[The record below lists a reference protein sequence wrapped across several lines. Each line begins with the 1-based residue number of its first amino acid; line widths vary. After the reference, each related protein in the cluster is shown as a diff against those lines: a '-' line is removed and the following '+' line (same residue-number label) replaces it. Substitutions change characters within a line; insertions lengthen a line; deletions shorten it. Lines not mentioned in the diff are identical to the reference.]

1 MGAPYAP
8 GLTSGLYPGLTSGLN
23 PSPNSQK
30 ARTRW
35 WCGGHNGSMA
45 TMGNNWLGRWATDS
59 ATQAGIAAASW
70 SVAGSFARSL
80 SPRHPVQQAI
90 ASGATAAIH
99 YELAATAWATL
110 QALAAKP
117 GQRPTARASVIAS
130 AIGVAAGLGTSAAA
144 DTVARGSMTAASIST
159 AGRMLSFAA
168 LAGGASTAWDALL
181 HKKLGLTPRFSTTV
195 LPAIAT
201 GSAVVASSMITR
213 HRRAHQFGIV
223 APERHAV
230 SGLSAAAT
238 AQAAGIGLATGVGL
252 AAATAGEQLLAHQ
265 LERGMSWVIRRDSG
279 AIGALIAHGV
289 ILSNLALG
297 GVLALNAITAQ
308 IQRRDDIVEPA
319 YPAPPSSAFVSCG
332 PNSVMPFD
340 SIGKEGRRFVLM
352 ALTANEITT
361 LMQQPAIDPIRI
373 VGGYESANTIEERVD
388 LMIDDMNRLGAFERS
403 MIAVGS
409 PTGVGYFNYSI
420 AEALEYLTLG
430 DCAIVVPQ
438 YALVPS
444 ALALTQTKNGENLTR
459 LLLQR
464 IRVELQ
470 SLTSEKKPEVVL
482 IGESLGANIALDCAM
497 DASGQPYVPIFDELG
512 VSGGLYLGV
521 PFRTHM
527 WKAWRFDRMRTDPHY
542 QLECV
547 HEPSEIGPKPR
558 DKKRHLM
565 VVHHDDPVNKFGFR
579 MIVQPPWW
587 MGPPAERPPLV
598 PRESKFRPFTTFILA
613 TVDLLNGMQSKPGTF
628 VRKAHDY
635 RIDVRLGLERA
646 FGLRSTPTQ
655 AEAIEAALRDREREW
670 ATKRMVA
677 RKLDR
682 ARKSIEKQLAA
693 WGESS
698 TIELADIDPTQSRSA
713 RLSLGSIS
721 APPGV

>member
-1 MGAPYAP
+1 MKRQRG
-8 GLTSGLYPGLTSGLN
+8 SG
-23 PSPNSQK
+23 
-30 ARTRW
+30 
-35 WCGGHNGSMA
+35 
-45 TMGNNWLGRWATDS
+45 WLARWATDS

-80 SPRHPVQQAI
+80 LPRHPVQQAI

-99 YELAATAWATL
+99 YELAATAWASV
-110 QALAAKP
+110 QAFAAKP
-117 GQRPTARASVIAS
+117 GQRPSARASVIAS
-130 AIGVAAGLGTSAAA
+130 GIGVAVGLGATTAAN
-144 DTVARGSMTAASIST
+144 VIARGSMTAASVST

-195 LPAIAT
+195 LPSVAT
-201 GSAVVASSMITR
+201 GTAVVSASIITR
-213 HRRAHQFGIV
+213 HKRAHEFGMV

-230 SGLSAAAT
+230 SGMSPIAVAKAT
-238 AQAAGIGLATGVGL
+238 GIGLATGVGL
-252 AAATAGEQLLAHQ
+252 AAATAGEQVLAHQ
-265 LERGMSWVIRRDSG
+265 LERGMTWIIKRDAG

-289 ILSNLALG
+289 ILSNLAFG

-332 PNSVMPFD
+332 PNSVMPFN

-352 ALTANEITT
+352 ALTATEITE
-361 LMQQPAIDPIRI
+361 LMHQPALDPIRV
-373 VGGYESANTIEERVD
+373 VGGYESANTIEDRVE
-388 LMIDDMNRLGAFERS
+388 LMIEDMHRLGAFERS
-403 MIAVGS
+403 LIAVGS

-444 ALALTQTKNGENLTR
+444 ALALTQTKNGEKLTR

-464 IRVELQ
+464 IQVEMK
-470 SLTSEKKPEVVL
+470 SLPSTPRPRIVL
-482 IGESLGANIALDCAM
+482 IGESLGANIALDCAI
-497 DASGQPYVPIFDELG
+497 DASGHPYVPIFDELG
-512 VSGGLYLGV
+512 VNGGLYLGV

-547 HEPSEIGPKPR
+547 SEPSEIGTKPK

-598 PRESKFRPFTTFILA
+598 PRESKYRPFTTFILA
-613 TVDLLNGMQSKPGTF
+613 TVDLLNGMQSKPGAF

-635 RIDVRLGLERA
+635 RIDILLGLERA
-646 FGLRSTPTQ
+646 FGLTSTPSQ

-682 ARKSIEKQLAA
+682 ARRSIEKQLAA

-698 TIELADIDPTQSRSA
+698 AIELADIDPGQH
-713 RLSLGSIS
+713 
-721 APPGV
+721 

>member
-1 MGAPYAP
+1 MESAPRSR
-8 GLTSGLYPGLTSGLN
+8 GTG
-23 PSPNSQK
+23 
-30 ARTRW
+30 
-35 WCGGHNGSMA
+35 
-45 TMGNNWLGRWATDS
+45 WLARWATDS

-80 SPRHPVQQAI
+80 LPRHPVQQAI

-99 YELAATAWATL
+99 YELAATAWASV
-110 QALAAKP
+110 QAFAAKP
-117 GQRPTARASVIAS
+117 GQRPSARASVIAS
-130 AIGVAAGLGTSAAA
+130 AVGVAAGLGASTAAN
-144 DTVARGSMTAASIST
+144 TIARGSMTAASIST

-181 HKKLGLTPRFSTTV
+181 HKKLGLTPRFTTTV
-195 LPAIAT
+195 LPAVAT
-201 GSAVVASSMITR
+201 GTAVVASSIIAR
-213 HRRAHQFGIV
+213 HRRAHEFGIV

-230 SGLSAAAT
+230 SGVSTVAVAKAT
-238 AQAAGIGLATGVGL
+238 GIGLATGVGL

-289 ILSNLALG
+289 ILGNLTVG
-297 GVLALNAITAQ
+297 GVLALNAVTAQ

-352 ALTANEITT
+352 ALTAGEISN
-361 LMQQPAIDPIRI
+361 LMEEPAIDPVRV
-373 VGGYESANTIEERVD
+373 VGGYESADSIEERVE
-388 LMIDDMNRLGAFERS
+388 LMIQDMHRLGAFDRS

-444 ALALTQTKNGENLTR
+444 ALALTQTKNGESLTR

-470 SLTSEKKPEVVL
+470 SREKDKKPRVVL
-482 IGESLGANIALDCAM
+482 IGESLGANIALDCAI

-547 HEPSEIGPKPR
+547 SEPSEIGPKPK

-565 VVHHDDPVNKFGFR
+565 IVHHDDPVNKFGFR

-587 MGPPAERPPLV
+587 MGAPAERPPLV
-598 PRESKFRPFTTFILA
+598 PRESKFRPFTTFTLA

-635 RIDVRLGLERA
+635 RIDIRLGLERA
-646 FGLRSTPTQ
+646 FGLKSTPVQ

-682 ARKSIEKQLAA
+682 ARRSIEKQLAA
-693 WGESS
+693 WGETP

-713 RLSLGSIS
+713 KLNLGAIS
-721 APPGV
+721 SPPGA